1 MSKKPKEIQITTID
15 YADFVSRVTGDYPS
29 KFCYRNFN
37 GDYCFV
43 HTSKRSVAEDYV
55 KEQFGDLYKIRE
67 V

>member
-1 MSKKPKEIQITTID
+1 MAKQKPLQITTID
-15 YADFVSRVTGDYPS
+15 YADFISRVTGDYPS
-29 KFCYRNFN
+29 RYCYRDFN

-43 HTSKRSVAEDYV
+43 HTSKRVIAEAYV